1 VEILIGITVALLF
14 GIGLYLIMRRS
25 LMRLILGLVLLTHGV
40 NLMLFAS
47 GGVGDRKAPLLSAD
61 AIEEIGRHADP
72 LPQALVLTAIVIS
85 FGVLAFTVILVLRT
99 TDVLRSDDVDGFRGT
114 EL

>member
-1 VEILIGITVALLF
+1 MEILIGVTVAVLF
-14 GIGLYLIMRRS
+14 GSGLFLMMRRS

-47 GGVGDRKAPLLSAD
+47 GGVGTRKVPLISAET
-61 AIEEIGRHADP
+61 AGVVAQHADP

-85 FGVLAFTVILVLRT
+85 FAVLAFAVILVLKT
-99 TDVLRSDDVDGFRGT
+99 TDVLGSDDVDGFRGT
-114 EL
+114 DI